1 MVNKPLAK
9 KGLQAFIKAAHS
21 LSTSACQ
28 NNACDLAHVLILGRK
43 GTGMLAGPPGMG
55 AALKV
60 SVVGACSGMRNSVRN
75 SVTVHSIHISKLSPE
90 SRIP

>member
-1 MVNKPLAK
+1 MPIGNNYHLINLGFEAVNGMVNKPLAK

-60 SVVGACSGMRNSVRN
+60 SVVGACSGSVIR
-75 SVTVHSIHISKLSPE
+75 
-90 SRIP
+90 